1 MKAEWIQPFLHSA
14 CNVIEQVVQV
24 RPERGELEMLAWSGA
39 HDLRIQIGLTGQMT
53 GHVGFGFNQVVG
65 LRMASAMMGGYP
77 LAALDTI
84 GESAISELGNMISGN
99 ASTIL
104 YNQGILVDIT
114 PPQLI
119 LNDGNGGAT
128 DRVMAVPLLLK
139 DIGRF
144 DILIRA

>member
-1 MKAEWIQPFLHSA
+1 
-14 CNVIEQVVQV
+14 
-24 RPERGELEMLAWSGA
+24 MLAWSGA

>member
-1 MKAEWIQPFLHSA
+1 MKVEWIQPFFHSA
-14 CNVIEQVVQV
+14 CNVIEQIVQV
-24 RPERGELEMLAWSGA
+24 RPERGNLEMLAWSGT
-39 HDLRIQIGLTGQMT
+39 HDLRIQIGLTGELT
-53 GHVGFGFNQVVG
+53 GHVGFGFNHGVG

-77 LAALDTI
+77 LETLDAI
-84 GESAISELGNMISGN
+84 GASAISELGNMISGN
-99 ASTIL
+99 ASTL
-104 YNQGILVDIT
+104 LSNQGIHVDIT

-119 LNDGNGGAT
+119 LNEETNGAS